1 MEDSDIEKR
10 WPELFEGL
18 NDRQRSAVFRPLVA
32 GWHEGN
38 FPSRK
43 VVKNLTDLARGD
55 IDYGFG

>member
-18 NDRQRSAVFRPLVA
+18 NDRQRSAVVRPLVA

-38 FPSRK
+38 FPSRE
-43 VVKNLTDLARGD
+43 VVRT
-55 IDYGFG
+55 